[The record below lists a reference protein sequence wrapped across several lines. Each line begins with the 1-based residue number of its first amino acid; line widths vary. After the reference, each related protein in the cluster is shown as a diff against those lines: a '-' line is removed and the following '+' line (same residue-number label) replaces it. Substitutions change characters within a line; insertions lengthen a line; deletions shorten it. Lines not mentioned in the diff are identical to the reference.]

1 MIVTTSATNIKPLR
15 PQKDEVA
22 YMRPTLDEL
31 VQLCVDFELITE
43 VMSLDGKFHFLCK
56 DERFVVSPSEAII
69 LVRGL
74 LIGYFAFHTRDDL
87 SLADWID

>member
-1 MIVTTSATNIKPLR
+1 MITPISNIKPLR
-15 PQKDEVA
+15 PQKSEVT
-22 YMRPTLDEL
+22 YNRPTLDEL
-31 VQLCVDFELITE
+31 VQLCIDFELVSE

-56 DERFVVSPSEAII
+56 DEKFVVSPEEATI